1 LFFKELDEVR
11 AANQK
16 KAEELI
22 KQAEELQENTNWQ
35 ATANQLVKLQQEWK
49 KLGPTPEKNRDSLY
63 KKFKEACDRFFE
75 SRRNSTKDSNTEF
88 DANLAKKQEIIAQ
101 ILELTKKGEG
111 LDESQLSSLVSEF
124 NAIGFVPRKNI
135 KEIQA
140 KFKDAV
146 DAYLGK
152 LGAKGGDKDDF
163 LFRLNLNRL
172 QADPNSVKTLNKKE
186 HGIRKQ
192 ITDLENSIT
201 LWKNNLDFFAASK
214 TADKLREQFDVKIL
228 KAEEEIDKL
237 KKKLTIL
244 KEF

>member
-1 LFFKELDEVR
+1 M
-11 AANQK
+11 
-16 KAEELI
+16 
-22 KQAEELQENTNWQ
+22 
-35 ATANQLVKLQQEWK
+35 
-49 KLGPTPEKNRDSLY
+49 
-63 KKFKEACDRFFE
+63 
-75 SRRNSTKDSNTEF
+75 
-88 DANLAKKQEIIAQ
+88 
-101 ILELTKKGEG
+101 
-111 LDESQLSSLVSEF
+111 
-124 NAIGFVPRKNI
+124 PRKNI

-214 TADKLREQFDVKIL
+214 TADKLREQFDVKIQ